1 MSTVQTADVIDT
13 ILGVQP
19 GSAVAA
25 LRSQKPDYI
34 ANDQN
39 YYLSIFEPD
48 TESAAAFPAVD
59 RALIAVR
66 VASHTGSTAVVNWYA
81 DLAASLGA
89 TPTQI
94 DAVKDVSVTVAA
106 TSSFGAAVQRADQVT
121 LKPDTTAPEH
131 IQQLK
136 AAGLSPA
143 AILSLSQTIAFV
155 NYQLRLIAGLRAF
168 GVSA

>member
-13 ILGVQP
+13 ILGVEP

-25 LRSQKPDYI
+25 LRSQKPEYI

-48 TESAAAFPAVD
+48 AESAAAFPALD

-66 VASHTGSTAVVNWYA
+66 VASHTGSTSVVCWYA
-81 DLAASLGA
+81 DLASSLGA
-89 TPTQI
+89 TQTQI
-94 DAVKDVSVTVAA
+94 DAVKDVSSTFAD
-106 TSSFGAAVQRADQVT
+106 TSAFGAAVRRADRVT
-121 LKPDTTAPEH
+121 LEPDTTEPQH
-131 IQQLK
+131 IEQLK